1 METRVLTT
9 ADLSARERYQLLVS
23 LVVPRPI
30 AWVST
35 FSAAGAAN
43 LAPFSY
49 YMAVSPTPLL
59 IAVSIGHRQG
69 APKDSLRNVR
79 ETRAFCVNVVTEQ
92 HLEAMN
98 ASSGEYGPEI
108 DEFAHA
114 GLAMATAESVHAP
127 YVADAPAVLECH
139 LYRDVDLGDAA
150 NGLIIGEVRRV
161 RVQADLLKLEGRLT
175 VDSEALKPVARLAGE
190 DYSKLGEIVRLAR
203 PENINR
209 PK

>member
-1 METRVLTT
+1 MNNLETTTFDVNALT
-9 ADLSARERYQLLVS
+9 SRERYQLLVS

-43 LAPFSY
+43 LAPFSS

-69 APKDSLRNVR
+69 APKDSLRNIR

-98 ASSGEYGPEI
+98 ASSGEYGPEV

-114 GLAMATAESVHAP
+114 GVPMATAESVHAP

-150 NGLIIGEVRRV
+150 NGLIVGEVLRV
-161 RVQADLLKLEGRLT
+161 RLEADLLRTEGRLT
-175 VDSEALKPVARLAGE
+175 VDSSALQPVGRLAGE
-190 DYSKLGEIVRLAR
+190 EYAKLGEIVRLAR
-203 PENINR
+203 PR
-209 PK
+209 